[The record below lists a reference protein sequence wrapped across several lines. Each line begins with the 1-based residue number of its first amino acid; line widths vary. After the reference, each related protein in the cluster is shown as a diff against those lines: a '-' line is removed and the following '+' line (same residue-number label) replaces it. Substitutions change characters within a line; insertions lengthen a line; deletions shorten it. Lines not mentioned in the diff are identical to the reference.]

1 MFKQNLAELHKNIMG
16 IYSRSEKGTVT
27 EDMKAGLAKL
37 KKCEEFCD
45 IRSDPAEIFYE
56 CYKQHKDAIPKYKT
70 PQDWIVGENIT
81 LHFSNESLPLFFFC
95 YPSSK
100 DTRKIKE
107 LRENIGDFFAKSIM
121 CALEDIEEI
130 AEQDIDAEIK
140 ILSFGGRVA
149 RTSFEILDNMDNI
162 LATLGMKTG
171 GGLGKMVKPYLEGK
185 NPKDIMKP
193 DVLLPMIS
201 DFVPKVIENVQS
213 SMSEED
219 AKKIISSVTSGKLK
233 DMLGGVSGPSAGGSG
248 N

>member
-1 MFKQNLAELHKNIMG
+1 MFRQNLNELYNSIMG
-16 IYSRSEKGTVT
+16 VCGRLEKGSVT
-27 EDMKAGLAKL
+27 SDMRAGINKL
-37 KKCEEFCD
+37 KKCEELCD
-45 IRSDPAEIFYE
+45 MRSDPAEIFYE
-56 CYKQHKDAIPKYKT
+56 CYKHHKDTISKYKT

-81 LHFSNESLPLFFFC
+81 LEFSNEMLPLFFFS

-100 DTRKIKE
+100 DTKRLKE
-107 LRENIGDFFAKSIM
+107 IRENIGDAFAKCIM
-121 CALEDIEEI
+121 CALDDIEELS
-130 AEQDIDAEIK
+130 EDERDREIK
-140 ILSFGGRVA
+140 ILSFNGRVA

-162 LATLGMKTG
+162 LASLGMKTG

-219 AKKIISSVTSGKLK
+219 AKKIINSVTSGKLK
-233 DMLGGVSGPSAGGSG
+233 DMLGDVGK
-248 N
+248 

>member
-1 MFKQNLAELHKNIMG
+1 MFKQNLNELYNSIMG
-16 IYSRSEKGTVT
+16 VCGRLEKGSVT
-27 EDMKAGLAKL
+27 PEMRSGIAKL
-37 KKCEEFCD
+37 KKCEELCD
-45 IRSDPAEIFYE
+45 MRSDPAEIFYN
-56 CYKQHKDAIPKYKT
+56 CYQTHKDSIEKYKT

-81 LHFSNESLPLFFFC
+81 LRFSEETLPLFFFC

-100 DTRKIKE
+100 DTKRLKE
-107 LRENIGDFFAKSIM
+107 IRENIGDAFAKSIM
-121 CALEDIEEI
+121 CALDDIEQLSE
-130 AEQDIDAEIK
+130 EDRDTEVK
-140 ILSFGGRVA
+140 ILSFNGRVA

-233 DMLGGVSGPSAGGSG
+233 DMLGGMGGSG
-248 N
+248 GSGK